1 MALCRGEMP
10 GLAGSGESEASH
22 NVGGVL
28 LRYPRPIQALMR
40 RIDGRGETSAYAE
53 AQIRRAG
60 FGFGQDSSR
69 GVAKPRPA
77 PRAAAVHAQK
87 QQAPIHRSAS
97 IKGPQIDLP
106 DVRTKWTPNGLV
118 WGFKRLSRL
127 LRPMETERASPRYSD
142 IDLWEPGDIL
152 HALIEGQMAAVAAVR
167 PALGAIERAAAAME
181 ARLRGDGRLTYVGAG
196 TSGRLAVQDGA
207 ELIPTFN
214 WPQDRL
220 LLLMAGGKDALLRTA
235 EGAED
240 EIEHAA
246 RLIQQHR
253 IGAADV
259 IIAVSASGTTP
270 FTLACMRE
278 AKRRD
283 ALAIGIAN
291 NKSTPLLDEAECP
304 IWLDTGPEPIAGSTR
319 MKAGTAQRVALN
331 LLSTLVMIRLGRVH
345 EGLMVDVQAVNA
357 KLVERSANILRRL
370 SGRSVAEVNDA
381 LARGGN
387 IKIAMLLL
395 HGCGNAQAESLL
407 KQAGGR
413 LRAALRLAGV
423 QPAVPF
429 DMLTVEAEDASAV
442 PDKVGEK

>member
-1 MALCRGEMP
+1 MDAKWFSL
-10 GLAGSGESEASH
+10 
-22 NVGGVL
+22 GV
-28 LRYPRPIQALMR
+28 
-40 RIDGRGETSAYAE
+40 
-53 AQIRRAG
+53 
-60 FGFGQDSSR
+60 
-69 GVAKPRPA
+69 
-77 PRAAAVHAQK
+77 
-87 QQAPIHRSAS
+87 
-97 IKGPQIDLP
+97 
-106 DVRTKWTPNGLV
+106 
-118 WGFKRLSRL
+118 KRLFRRL

-181 ARLRGDGRLTYVGAG
+181 ARLRGDGRLIYVGAG

-259 IIAVSASGTTP
+259 IIAVAASGTTP

-413 LRAALRLAGV
+413 LRTALRLAGV